1 MPLAHGSRIM
11 GEHNRNFRAND
22 IGRAVSKI
30 VAERSVGVTRVRKQL
45 APARVRFY
53 ALDRSVCV
61 LIEADSENDAR
72 YLCRETRLEFI
83 CICEE

>member
-1 MPLAHGSRIM
+1 M
-11 GEHNRNFRAND
+11 
-22 IGRAVSKI
+22 SKI
-30 VAERSVGVTRVRKQL
+30 AAERSVGVVRARKQL

-72 YLCRETRLEFI
+72 HLCRETRLEFI
-83 CICEE
+83 GLCEK

>member
-1 MPLAHGSRIM
+1 MVEAM
-11 GEHNRNFRAND
+11 
-22 IGRAVSKI
+22 SKI
-30 VAERSVGVTRVRKQL
+30 VTERSVGVARVRKQR

-72 YLCRETRLEFI
+72 YLCREARLEFI
-83 CICEE
+83 CLCEE

>member
-1 MPLAHGSRIM
+1 MR
-11 GEHNRNFRAND
+11 EHNRNFRTNEVS
-22 IGRAVSKI
+22 RAVSKI
-30 VAERSVGVTRVRKQL
+30 VTERSVGVARVRKQL

-53 ALDRSVCV
+53 ALEQSVCV

-83 CICEE
+83 CLCEE

>member
-1 MPLAHGSRIM
+1 M
-11 GEHNRNFRAND
+11 
-22 IGRAVSKI
+22 SKT
-30 VAERSVGVTRVRKQL
+30 VAERSVGVARIRKQL

-83 CICEE
+83 CLCEE